1 MREGEPV
8 GVIDRSLL
16 FEAAD
21 TVEGPRNDAYGHP
34 ADDFDRAA
42 SIWSGILGVEVTARQ
57 VAMCMVGVKLARQVH
72 APKRDN
78 VVDAIGYLLCLD
90 ACERRP

>member
-1 MREGEPV
+1 MGI
-8 GVIDRSLL
+8 IDRSLL

-21 TVEGPRNDAYGHP
+21 TVEGPRNIDYGHP

-42 SIWSGILGVEVTARQ
+42 LIWSGILGVDVNARQ

>member
-1 MREGEPV
+1 M

-34 ADDFDRAA
+34 ADDFARAA
-42 SIWSGILGVEVTARQ
+42 SIWSGILGVDVTPQQ
-57 VAMCMVGVKLARQVH
+57 VALCMVGVKLARQVH
-72 APKRDN
+72 SPKRDN
-78 VVDAIGYLLCLD
+78 VVDSIGYLLCLD
-90 ACERRP
+90 AVERRHQ